1 MSDEHSSEN
10 IDRVKEG
17 SKFWEDGIGRS
28 RFRALWDRGPGYAQ
42 FHFQGPF
49 TQNDDP
55 DGMGVPFSSDFG
67 IDWEREHG
75 ARIYGEH
82 WNNLREWTNRSVH
95 QAAELAQ
102 RSAKRTLRS
111 IPGNRW
117 RIVGREVR
125 TIAEKALAELEES
138 IANMRQKQSTNQSES
153 KTIQN
158 EQGLKAQRVPIE
170 YDKTYDPFD
179 DGSAIDSMDTA
190 FPKPLL
196 KNERDARRRAILE
209 AFRAGTVSL
218 EEAELRLNNLN

>member
-1 MSDEHSSEN
+1 MSDEQSLEI

-17 SKFWEDGIGRS
+17 SKFWEGGIGRS
-28 RFRALWDRGPGYAQ
+28 RFRALWDRRPGYAQ

-55 DGMGVPFSSDFG
+55 DGIGVPFSSDFG
-67 IDWEREHG
+67 IAWEKEHG
-75 ARIYGEH
+75 ARIYGEQ
-82 WNNLREWTNRSVH
+82 WNNLR
-95 QAAELAQ
+95 
-102 RSAKRTLRS
+102 
-111 IPGNRW
+111 NRW
-117 RIVGREVR
+117 KTVGREVR

-138 IANMRQKQSTNQSES
+138 IVNLREKQSTNQSES
-153 KTIQN
+153 KTIKN

-170 YDKTYDPFD
+170 YDKTSDPFD

-196 KNERDARRRAILE
+196 KDERYARRRAILE
-209 AFRAGTVSL
+209 AFRAGTISL